1 MSALNARSKAQKPKR
16 SGLGSFLALAMRY
29 AWCRLNGT
37 HREEVQEATAND
49 KVVRI
54 RTYCTRC
61 GKTSGWRKPPARA
74 SRKQDPSRGK

>member
-1 MSALNARSKAQKPKR
+1 MSALNARSKPQKSRR
-16 SGLGSFLALAMRY
+16 SGLASSLALAVRY

-61 GKTSGWRKPPARA
+61 GKTSGWHRPPPRGRPSTPPA
-74 SRKQDPSRGK
+74 